1 MFLKCYHYL
10 HPMAQFEVE
19 CVNQDFDLDILKQIP
34 NTKEP
39 TIKLVLKD
47 C

>member
-1 MFLKCYHYL
+1 M
-10 HPMAQFEVE
+10 PQFEVE
-19 CVNQDFDLDILKQIP
+19 YVNQKTNENFDFDILKQIP

-39 TIKLVLKD
+39 TMKVVLKN

>member
-1 MFLKCYHYL
+1 
-10 HPMAQFEVE
+10 MAQFEVE
-19 CVNQDFDLDILKQIP
+19 CVNQTTNVDFDLDILKQIP

-39 TIKLVLKD
+39 TIILVLKN